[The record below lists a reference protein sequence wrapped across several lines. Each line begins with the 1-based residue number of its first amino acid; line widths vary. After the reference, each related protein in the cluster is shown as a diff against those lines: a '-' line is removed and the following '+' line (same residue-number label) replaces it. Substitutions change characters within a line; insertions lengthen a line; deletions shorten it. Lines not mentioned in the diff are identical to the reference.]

1 MSTAYNGLEAEV
13 YRLEAEADVLRKQ
26 LHAVAESDSGAAPDT
41 AAIDAARD
49 VGREEGRRQAETEGE
64 IRLTEAVDAA
74 VADSEKSH
82 EAEFNDLLACLG
94 QEEASKDLLF
104 KKLVALGESEAA
116 LIEELAAIVIEDD

>member
-1 MSTAYNGLEAEV
+1 M

-64 IRLTEAVDAA
+64 HDHRKPPTPRGGY
-74 VADSEKSH
+74 SEKSH